1 MSTAA
6 QLVAKC
12 LAVRT
17 AAHYAHFQTRSYAR
31 HVALNDFYDA
41 LLDAVDEF
49 AEVCMGLE
57 GSFDSLPS
65 APVPSGQPL
74 EFIRELVRWLESN
87 RSAAAAAGHTAL
99 ENIVDNI
106 TALSARAIYKL
117 ETLR

>member
-1 MSTAA
+1 MSVAA
-6 QLVAKC
+6 QLVSKC

-17 AAHYAHFQTRSYAR
+17 AAHKAHLTARSYAR

-49 AEVCMGLE
+49 AEVYMGLE
-57 GSFDSLPS
+57 GRFDSLPS
-65 APVPSGQPL
+65 AAVPAGQPL
-74 EFIRELVRWLESN
+74 EFIRELVTWLESN
-87 RSAAAAAGHTAL
+87 RGAASAGHKAL

>member
-1 MSTAA
+1 MSTAT

-31 HVALNDFYDA
+31 HVALGDFYDA

-49 AEVCMGLE
+49 AEVYMGLKGRLE
-57 GSFDSLPS
+57 SFPNAS
-65 APVPSGQPL
+65 VPAGQPVD
-74 EFIRELVRWLESN
+74 FIRELIRWLETN
-87 RSAAAAAGHTAL
+87 RGAVAAGHTAL

-106 TALSARAIYKL
+106 TAIAARTLYKL
-117 ETLR
+117 ENLR

>member
-31 HVALNDFYDA
+31 HVALGDFYDA
-41 LLDAVDEF
+41 LLGAVDEF
-49 AEVCMGLE
+49 AEVYMGLKGRLE
-57 GSFDSLPS
+57 SFPN
-65 APVPSGQPL
+65 APIPTGQPVD
-74 EFIRELVRWLESN
+74 FIRELIRWLETN
-87 RSAAAAAGHTAL
+87 RNAAAAGHTAL

-106 TALSARAIYKL
+106 TAIAARTLYKL
-117 ETLR
+117 ENLR

>member
-31 HVALNDFYDA
+31 HVALGDFYDA

-49 AEVCMGLE
+49 AEVYMGLE
-57 GSFDSLPS
+57 GRFDSLPS
-65 APVPSGQPL
+65 ATVPTGQPL
-74 EFIRELVRWLESN
+74 EFIRELVSWLETN
-87 RSAAAAAGHTAL
+87 RNAAAAGHTAL

-106 TALSARAIYKL
+106 TAIAARTLYKL
-117 ETLR
+117 ENLR

>member
-31 HVALNDFYDA
+31 HVALGDFYDA

-49 AEVCMGLE
+49 AEVYMGLE
-57 GSFDSLPS
+57 GRLESFPNAS
-65 APVPSGQPL
+65 VPTGQPVD
-74 EFIRELVRWLESN
+74 FIRELIRWLETN
-87 RSAAAAAGHTAL
+87 RNAAAAGHTAL

-106 TALSARAIYKL
+106 TAIAARTLYKL
-117 ETLR
+117 ENLR